1 MAFPVS
7 IVCMADK
14 KRHIEQ
20 LFKEHYQAMFRLAV
34 MLLHDEEDAR
44 DVVHD
49 IFAKLL
55 DGDIRFDEEKSRAFL
70 LSCVRN
76 SCLNLM
82 RSRNRK
88 EQALRSYLLD
98 EEDLHEEFEAEIIA
112 LRDDIKRLAPP
123 ICQEILL
130 LHYREGLTFKVI
142 AQRLNVSEKTIY
154 KHLRNAIN
162 QLRLT
167 LNEIG

>member
-1 MAFPVS
+1 
-7 IVCMADK
+7 
-14 KRHIEQ
+14 
-20 LFKEHYQAMFRLAV
+20 MFRLAI
-34 MLLHDEEDAR
+34 MLLHDEEDSR

-49 IFAKLL
+49 IFAMLL
-55 DGDIRFDEEKSRAFL
+55 DGEIRFDKDKSRAFL

-82 RSRNRK
+82 RSRNKK
-88 EQALRSYLLD
+88 EQAMQHYLLAVD
-98 EEDLHEEFEAEIIA
+98 DLHEDFEAEIAA
-112 LRDDIKRLAPP
+112 LQDGLKRLEPP
-123 ICQEILL
+123 ICREILL

-142 AQRLNVSEKTIY
+142 AQRLDVSEKTIY

-167 LNEIG
+167 LNKIG

>member
-1 MAFPVS
+1 
-7 IVCMADK
+7 MADK
-14 KRHIEQ
+14 KRHIEH

-34 MLLHDEEDAR
+34 MLLHDEEDSR

-49 IFAKLL
+49 IFAKML
-55 DGDIRFDEEKSRAFL
+55 DGDIRFDEDKAEPFL

-82 RSRNRK
+82 RGRSRK
-88 EQALRSYLLD
+88 ENAMRHYLIAD
-98 EEDLHEEFEAEIIA
+98 DDFHEKFEAEITA
-112 LRDDIKRLAPP
+112 LQDGMTKLTPT
-123 ICQEILL
+123 ICREILL
-130 LHYREGLTFKVI
+130 LHYRDGLTFKII

-162 QLRLT
+162 QLRIT

>member
-1 MAFPVS
+1 
-7 IVCMADK
+7 MADK

-34 MLLHDEEDAR
+34 MLLHDEEDSR

-49 IFAKLL
+49 IFAKMLE
-55 DGDIRFDEEKSRAFL
+55 GEIRFDEEKSKAFL

-76 SCLNLM
+76 SCLNQM
-82 RSRNRK
+82 RSRSRK
-88 EQALRSYLLD
+88 EQAMLHYLID
-98 EEDLHEEFEAEIIA
+98 GEDLHEEYEAEITA
-112 LRDDIKRLAPP
+112 LQDGIKRLTPP
-123 ICQEILL
+123 ISQEILL
-130 LHYREGLTFKVI
+130 LHYREGLTFKAI
-142 AQRLNVSEKTIY
+142 AQRLDVSEKTIY

-167 LNEIG
+167 LHEIG

>member
-1 MAFPVS
+1 
-7 IVCMADK
+7 
-14 KRHIEQ
+14 
-20 LFKEHYQAMFRLAV
+20 MFRLAV
-34 MLLHDEEDAR
+34 MLLHDEEDSR

-49 IFAKLL
+49 IFAKML
-55 DGDIRFDEEKSRAFL
+55 DGDIRFDEDKAEQFL

-82 RSRNRK
+82 RGHSRK
-88 EQALRSYLLD
+88 EKAMRHYLLAD
-98 EEDLHEEFEAEIIA
+98 DDFHEEYETEITA
-112 LRDDIKRLAPP
+112 LQEGMTKLTPP
-123 ICQEILL
+123 ICREILL
-130 LHYREGLTFKVI
+130 LHYRDGLTFKII

-162 QLRLT
+162 QLRIT

>member
-1 MAFPVS
+1 
-7 IVCMADK
+7 
-14 KRHIEQ
+14 
-20 LFKEHYQAMFRLAV
+20 MFRLAV
-34 MLLHDEEDAR
+34 MLLHDEEDSR

-49 IFAKLL
+49 IFAKMLE
-55 DGDIRFDEEKSRAFL
+55 GDIRFDEEKSRAFL

-82 RSRNRK
+82 RSHSRK
-88 EQALRSYLLD
+88 EQALRHYLLED
-98 EEDLHEEFEAEIIA
+98 EDLHEDFEAEIAA
-112 LRDDIKRLAPP
+112 LKDGIQALTPP

-130 LHYREGLTFKVI
+130 LHYRDGLTFKAI
-142 AQRLNVSEKTIY
+142 AEYFKVSEKTIY

-162 QLRLT
+162 QLRIT

>member
-1 MAFPVS
+1 MS
-7 IVCMADK
+7 IKCMADK
-14 KRHIEQ
+14 KRHIEH

-34 MLLHDEEDAR
+34 MLLHDEEDSR

-49 IFAKLL
+49 IFAKML
-55 DGDIRFDEEKSRAFL
+55 DGDICFDEDKAEPFL

-76 SCLNLM
+76 SCLNQM
-82 RSRNRK
+82 RSRSRK
-88 EQALRSYLLD
+88 EKAMRHYLITDD
-98 EEDLHEEFEAEIIA
+98 EFHEKFEAEITA
-112 LRDDIKRLAPP
+112 LQDGMTKLTPT
-123 ICQEILL
+123 ICREILL
-130 LHYREGLTFKVI
+130 LHYRDGLTFKII

-162 QLRLT
+162 QLRIT